1 MSSANV
7 TLQAYQDAE
16 RSIAHQRERTGL
28 AVHGIVTVLISALLI
43 VLNVTLAPEF
53 PWSAFAVVCMIIG
66 FAIHWWFGFRKL
78 DDQLRREQQRT
89 EARAA
94 QLR

>member
-28 AVHGIVTVLISALLI
+28 AVHGIITVLISACYPL
-43 VLNVTLAPEF
+43 
-53 PWSAFAVVCMIIG
+53 VVR
-66 FAIHWWFGFRKL
+66 FRKL